1 MASATPKT
9 LARRALIG
17 ITVLTVVLG
26 GLLGGSIVWGS
37 GEPTPKLGLDLEGGT
52 QIILEPQTSEGQD
65 VTTEQLNQARDIIV
79 QRVDAGGVSGAEV
92 TTQGDR
98 NIVVSIP
105 EIPTQEVRDAISRSS
120 QMQFRPVLQV
130 ASGVPVP
137 TPSPS
142 EGGEPG
148 ASPSPSA
155 SSSAS
160 EGGDAESGDA
170 EASLTPEPSAT
181 SNSAL
186 NEVLTAE
193 SPTPSGSDE
202 ATPSPSG
209 SDEATPSPDATS
221 GTGEPQDATSLEWV
235 TPELQQQFDELDCT
249 NPDAIPTEA
258 ADPTQPLVTCGDDLG
273 KYILGPVV
281 VSGADIDDA
290 TAGYR
295 ANQQGVL
302 TSDVEIALSF
312 SSEGS
317 DRYADISRQ
326 MVSLPPPQNQLATV
340 LDGRVIVAP
349 QFNEAIPN
357 GQASITGGFTLDGAQ
372 ALADQLKFGALPLSF
387 QEQSSVDI
395 SPTLG
400 SEQLRY
406 GFVAGLIGLALVVV
420 YSLFQY
426 RVLGFVTVASIVVAA
441 LLTYL
446 AITILGWAENYR
458 LDMAGITGLIIAIG
472 FTADSF
478 IVYFERIRDELRDGR
493 SLAAAVETAWDRAKR
508 TILIADAVNVLAALV
523 LYVLA
528 SSSVRGFAFTLGLT
542 TVIDIIVVFWFTHPL
557 LTLLARRKFFREGH
571 PWSGLDPNRLGAS
584 AARYVGRGRFVPRSQ
599 GVREPE
605 GSHA

>member
-120 QMQFRPVLQV
+120 QMTFRPVLQV
-130 ASGVPVP
+130 ASGIPLP
-137 TPSPS
+137 EQTPSADPS
-142 EGGEPG
+142 AEPS
-148 ASPSPSA
+148 ASPSPTPSA
-155 SSSAS
+155 S
-160 EGGDAESGDA
+160 
-170 EASLTPEPSAT
+170 AT
-181 SNSAL
+181 NNAAP
-186 NEVLTAE
+186 NRVLTAE
-193 SPTPSGSDE
+193 SPS
-202 ATPSPSG
+202 PSP
-209 SDEATPSPDATS
+209 TPSPDAS
-221 GTGEPQDATSLEWV
+221 GSTGADTPTDPTSLDWV
-235 TPELQQQFDELDCT
+235 TPQLQAEFDALDCT
-249 NPDAIPTEA
+249 DPA
-258 ADPTQPLVTCGDDLG
+258 AQETRVDDPTKPLVTCGEG
-273 KYILGPVV
+273 FAKYILGPVV
-281 VSGADIDDA
+281 VSGDSISDA
-290 TAGYR
+290 TAGY
-295 ANQQGVL
+295 ATNQQGAV
-302 TSDVEIALSF
+302 TSTVEIALSF
-312 SSEGS
+312 DSAGAET
-317 DRYADISRQ
+317 YAELSRE
-326 MVSLPPPQNQLATV
+326 MVALPSPQNQMATV
-340 LDGRVIVAP
+340 LDGTVIVAP
-349 QFNEAIPN
+349 QFNSAIPD
-357 GQASITGGFTLDGAQ
+357 GRASITGGFTLEGAQ

-387 QEQSSVDI
+387 TEQSSVDI

-400 SEQLRY
+400 GEQLRY
-406 GFVAGLIGLALVVV
+406 GLVAGLVGLALVVV
-420 YSLFQY
+420 YSLVQY
-426 RVLGFVTVASIVVAA
+426 RALGSVTIASIVVAG

-446 AITILGWAENYR
+446 AITVLGWAENYR
-458 LDMAGITGLIIAIG
+458 LDMAGVTGLIIAIG

-478 IVYFERIRDELRDGR
+478 IVYFERVRDELRDGR
-493 SLAAAVETAWDRAKR
+493 SLAAAVETGWNRAKR
-508 TILIADAVNVLAALV
+508 TILIADAVNVLAAVV

-542 TVIDIIVVFWFTHPL
+542 TVIDIIVVFWFTHPM
-557 LTLLARRKFFREGH
+557 LTLLARRRFFREGH

-584 AARYVGRGRFVPRSQ
+584 AARYVGRGRFTHTPPAA
-599 GVREPE
+599 REPE